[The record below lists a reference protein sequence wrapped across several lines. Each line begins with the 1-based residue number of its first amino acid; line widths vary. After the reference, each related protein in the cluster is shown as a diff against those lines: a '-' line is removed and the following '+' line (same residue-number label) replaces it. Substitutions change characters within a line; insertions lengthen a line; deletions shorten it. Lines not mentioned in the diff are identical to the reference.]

1 MSQGTKVPKSPL
13 RGHRVIILN
22 VIFSKKLK
30 NGLKIGSN
38 VPIRCSNTILSHF
51 KFCHSITLTLSY
63 YCHSKKNGDFG
74 GEHDGGYEYG
84 FTTRC

>member
-13 RGHRVIILN
+13 RGRKSYFLKCH
-22 VIFSKKLK
+22 FFKKLK

-38 VPIRCSNTILSHF
+38 VPISCSNTILSHF

-63 YCHSKKNGDFG
+63 YCHSKNGDFG